1 MEVRGQR
8 SHGLSDGGRHNLHT
22 ARLASTGA
30 AGEEQRGGVGLVQG
44 AVDSSGH
51 PRGRDLSV
59 MGYVGMQLRAGV
71 WTRDLLVLKL
81 LRRDGISLVVQWLR
95 VNLLMQ
101 GV

>member
-1 MEVRGQR
+1 MGDGITCTQPGWPAQAQLVRSRG
-8 SHGLSDGGRHNLHT
+8 
-22 ARLASTGA
+22 
-30 AGEEQRGGVGLVQG
+30 GGVGLVQG
-44 AVDSSGH
+44 TVDSSAH

-59 MGYVGMQLRAGV
+59 MGYVGVQLRAGV
-71 WTRDLLVLKL
+71 WTRDLLMLKL